1 MDKFAAE
8 NDEKNGPN
16 WKTIGTLFYTINQKD
31 DQEVDL
37 EETETNPTV
46 VVPSGGV
53 EIIMDLREWLKS
65 PWDVV

>member
-1 MDKFAAE
+1 MELVDDQ
-8 NDEKNGPN
+8 NDN
-16 WKTIGTLFYTINQKD
+16 
-31 DQEVDL
+31 QEVDL